1 MHRELDSWQSQR
13 ASVIRESQDRSHQR
27 KFQKGTCPAPAVL
40 TCHHSQGSNAGEG
53 RNVDVHILQV
63 GGEFNNGIN
72 PFPKATHALQPVQD
86 HPIAKDE
93 FTLHW
98 VGPAINTK
106 ERGEKKRERE
116 AKQLIT

>member
-1 MHRELDSWQSQR
+1 MT
-13 ASVIRESQDRSHQR
+13 RESQDKSHWAIVEGR
-27 KFQKGTCPAPAVL
+27 CAVPAVL
-40 TCHHSQGSNAGEG
+40 TCDHSQGSNTGEG

-106 ERGEKKRERE
+106 ERGGEKKRERK

>member
-1 MHRELDSWQSQR
+1 MHRQLASWPDQGGLT
-13 ASVIRESQDRSHQR
+13 AKENQDKSCWAVLE
-27 KFQKGTCPAPAVL
+27 KCPVPVVL
-40 TCHHSQGSNAGEG
+40 TCDHSQGSNAGEG

-72 PFPKATHALQPVQD
+72 PFPKATNALQPVQD

>member
-1 MHRELDSWQSQR
+1 MGKTVSWLAKPRKMGGKGKLGQILLDSFGEEPC
-13 ASVIRESQDRSHQR
+13 AM
-27 KFQKGTCPAPAVL
+27 VL
-40 TCHHSQGSNAGEG
+40 TCDHSQGSNAGEG
-53 RNVDVHILQV
+53 RNVDVHVLQV

-72 PFPKATHALQPVQD
+72 PFPKATNALQPVQD

-106 ERGEKKRERE
+106 ERERGEKERE
-116 AKQLIT
+116 KS

>member
-1 MHRELDSWQSQR
+1 MP
-13 ASVIRESQDRSHQR
+13 V
-27 KFQKGTCPAPAVL
+27 VL
-40 TCHHSQGSNAGEG
+40 TCDHSQGSNAGEG

-72 PFPKATHALQPVQD
+72 PFPKATNTLQPVQD

-106 ERGEKKRERE
+106 EREGRKRERE
-116 AKQLIT
+116 REKKKKAKQLIT

>member
-1 MHRELDSWQSQR
+1 MVRENRDKSSW
-13 ASVIRESQDRSHQR
+13 AVLEE
-27 KFQKGTCPAPAVL
+27 KCPVPVVL
-40 TCHHSQGSNAGEG
+40 TCDHSQGSNAGEG

-72 PFPKATHALQPVQD
+72 PFPKATNALQPVQD

-106 ERGEKKRERE
+106 EREGRKRERE
-116 AKQLIT
+116 KLNN

>member
-1 MHRELDSWQSQR
+1 MGGKGKPGQILLDR
-13 ASVIRESQDRSHQR
+13 LEKSVAVR
-27 KFQKGTCPAPAVL
+27 VL
-40 TCHHSQGSNAGEG
+40 TCDHSQGSNAGEG
-53 RNVDVHILQV
+53 RNVDVHVLQV

-72 PFPKATHALQPVQD
+72 PFPKATNALQPVQD

-106 ERGEKKRERE
+106 ERGGGEKERE
-116 AKQLIT
+116 KR

>member
-1 MHRELDSWQSQR
+1 MT
-13 ASVIRESQDRSHQR
+13 RESHDQVPPEEVL
-27 KFQKGTCPAPAVL
+27 KGKRPAPAVL
-40 TCHHSQGSNAGEG
+40 TCDHSQGSNAGEG

-106 ERGEKKRERE
+106 ERGEKRERE
-116 AKQLIT
+116 KLNN

>member
-1 MHRELDSWQSQR
+1 MVFETIYNL
-13 ASVIRESQDRSHQR
+13 
-27 KFQKGTCPAPAVL
+27 VL
-40 TCHHSQGSNAGEG
+40 QFFHSLGFLEPVSLCDHSQGSNAGEG

-72 PFPKATHALQPVQD
+72 PFPKATNALQPVQD

-98 VGPAINTK
+98 VGPVC
-106 ERGEKKRERE
+106 
-116 AKQLIT
+116 

>member
-1 MHRELDSWQSQR
+1 
-13 ASVIRESQDRSHQR
+13 
-27 KFQKGTCPAPAVL
+27 
-40 TCHHSQGSNAGEG
+40 
-53 RNVDVHILQV
+53 
-63 GGEFNNGIN
+63 
-72 PFPKATHALQPVQD
+72 VQD